1 MYAEFKYKAWYVDF
15 IFETT
20 AATGG
25 SCTLPGVQQKLI
37 RQRRIQPTSWSTTH
51 RMAEL
56 VQSLS
61 HHIYEM
67 YTRHDSLWACT
78 HATHAP
84 SRHYHKNKYN
94 RPISYKYY
102 FIKAQVLAKRRKLS
116 KVVQCRSV
124 SEKNAIESKGR
135 ETTVN
140 RGKTRLEFSQ
150 THKKRVQSLKNLF
163 LTIYLC
169 SFIYS

>member
-78 HATHAP
+78 HTIHAP
-84 SRHYHKNKYN
+84 SRHVIIKIKITGRYPTNI
-94 RPISYKYY
+94 IS
-102 FIKAQVLAKRRKLS
+102 LKRRYWQNEENWVKLFS
-116 KVVQCRSV
+116 VEVFLKKTPLKVRDVKLLWIVGKHASNSV
-124 SEKNAIESKGR
+124 RPTKR
-135 ETTVN
+135 ECN
-140 RGKTRLEFSQ
+140 
-150 THKKRVQSLKNLF
+150 H
-163 LTIYLC
+163 
-169 SFIYS
+169 